1 MGYARKRIHHTPEE
15 YLYMERQAIE
25 RSQYIDGQ
33 IFAMA
38 GESLEHSTLC
48 CNLTA
53 LLVVQLK
60 GKNCRAVP
68 ANMKIQS
75 GAMRQGQHAGMF
87 SYADASV
94 VCGEPRFN
102 DQHNDVLL
110 NPTVIFEVLSP
121 STESFDRGDKF
132 LRYRTHLETLSDY
145 VLLSADK
152 PLVEHFQRQA
162 GGLWLYAGIE
172 GLLANLEL
180 PSIGCCLPLAE
191 IYDRV
196 EWIDGE

>member
-1 MGYARKRIHHTPEE
+1 MGYAKKQIHHTPEE
-15 YLYMERQAIE
+15 YLAMERQAIE

-48 CNLTA
+48 CNLTS

-60 GKNCRAVP
+60 GKNCRAVS

-75 GAMRQGQHAGMF
+75 GAMRQGQHSGMF

-102 DQHNDVLL
+102 DQYHDVLL
-110 NPTVIFEVLSP
+110 NPSVIFEVLSP
-121 STESFDRGDKF
+121 STEAFDRGGKF
-132 LRYRTHLETLSDY
+132 LRYRTHLDTLTDY
-145 VLLSADK
+145 VLLSTDRY
-152 PLVEHFQRQA
+152 LVEHFQRQA
-162 GGLWLYAGIE
+162 DELWLYAGIE
-172 GLLANLEL
+172 GLQANFEL
-180 PSIGCCLPLAE
+180 TSIGCRLPLAE

>member
-1 MGYARKRIHHTPEE
+1 MGYAKKQIHHTPEE
-15 YLYMERQAIE
+15 YLAMERQAME

-48 CNLTA
+48 CNLTS

-60 GKNCRAVP
+60 GKNCRAVS

-75 GAMRQGQHAGMF
+75 GAMRQGQHSGMF

-102 DQHNDVLL
+102 DQHRDVLL

-121 STESFDRGDKF
+121 STEAFDRGDKF
-132 LRYRTHLETLSDY
+132 LRYRTYLETLSDY
-145 VLLSADK
+145 LLLSADK
-152 PLVEHFQRQA
+152 PLVERFQRQA

-172 GLLANLEL
+172 GLQANLEL
-180 PSIGCCLPLAE
+180 PSIGCRMPLAE